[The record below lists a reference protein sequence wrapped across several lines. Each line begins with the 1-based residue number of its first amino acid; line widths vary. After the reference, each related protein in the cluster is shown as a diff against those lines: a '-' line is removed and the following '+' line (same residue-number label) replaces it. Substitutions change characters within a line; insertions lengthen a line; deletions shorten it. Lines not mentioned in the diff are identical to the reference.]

1 MDIINFIVSFLI
13 GIAIGTLLSYALILL
28 VEQFSLNKKR
38 KLTKEQKIE
47 ILRNAKALYIKSVLN
62 PEVSSRGMCHY
73 IGTSLEPEGFRLTFS
88 ISDLIPEFTY
98 NNVIKLS
105 KKYGFH
111 KPESDAHRYWWPR
124 EANSISFNRLICF
137 DALIIE
143 LEKESLLSKILKY
156 FKR

>member
-1 MDIINFIVSFLI
+1 MNIINFIVSFLI

-47 ILRNAKALYIKSVLN
+47 ILRNAKALYIKAVLD

-73 IGTSLEPEGFRLTFS
+73 ICTSLESEGFRLTFS

-105 KKYGFH
+105 KKYDFH
-111 KPESDAHRYWWPR
+111 KPIIDAHRYWWIR
-124 EANSISFNRLICF
+124 EKNSSSFDRLACF
-137 DALIIE
+137 NALIIE

>member
-1 MDIINFIVSFLI
+1 
-13 GIAIGTLLSYALILL
+13 
-28 VEQFSLNKKR
+28 
-38 KLTKEQKIE
+38 
-47 ILRNAKALYIKSVLN
+47 
-62 PEVSSRGMCHY
+62 MCHY
-73 IGTSLEPEGFRLTFS
+73 ICTSLESEGFRLTFR

-98 NNVIKLS
+98 NNAIRLS

-111 KPESDAHRYWWPR
+111 KPESDAHHYWWPR